1 MMRCAFAPPHAI
13 GTVLAFLVWVR
24 AIGIRDLDAE
34 TMKPKTIAVPTA
46 TTRPNRLLLALAAA
60 WMILSLAIGG
70 AVTADSPEDAAA
82 PAQTITSA
90 TEQ

>member
-1 MMRCAFAPPHAI
+1 
-13 GTVLAFLVWVR
+13 
-24 AIGIRDLDAE
+24 
-34 TMKPKTIAVPTA
+34 MKPKTIAVPTA
-46 TTRPNRLLLALAAA
+46 TTRPSRVLVALAAA

-70 AVTADSPEDAAA
+70 AVTADSPEDAAR

>member
-1 MMRCAFAPPHAI
+1 
-13 GTVLAFLVWVR
+13 
-24 AIGIRDLDAE
+24 
-34 TMKPKTIAVPTA
+34 MKPKTIAVPTA
-46 TTRPNRLLLALAAA
+46 TTRPNRLLVALAAA

-70 AVTADSPEDAAA
+70 AVTEGAAA